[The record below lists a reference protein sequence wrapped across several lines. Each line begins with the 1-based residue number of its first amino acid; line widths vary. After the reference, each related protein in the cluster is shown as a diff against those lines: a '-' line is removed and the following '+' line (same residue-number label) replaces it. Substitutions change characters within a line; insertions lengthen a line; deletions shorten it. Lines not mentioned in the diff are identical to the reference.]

1 MSCGDEIVQRL
12 RENVGN
18 DVILHVTPTGDM
30 ILVKSLLRRN
40 ILSIMILLN
49 MFLSNRLFICLILSI
64 PVFTSTPLECKVLQ
78 SASFFWLS
86 VYLFVCLSVRS
97 HISKATCLNFTEFS
111 IHVTYSRGSFSFL
124 TAIQYVMYFW
134 FVDDVIVHIVD
145 RKGQIKD

>member
-78 SASFFWLS
+78 SASFF
-86 VYLFVCLSVRS
+86 
-97 HISKATCLNFTEFS
+97 
-111 IHVTYSRGSFSFL
+111 
-124 TAIQYVMYFW
+124 
-134 FVDDVIVHIVD
+134 
-145 RKGQIKD
+145 